1 MLGRFVVGR
10 FMDNMSR
17 SIGEI
22 CGHVSLC
29 WGDLWSEGGG
39 QDSYVGGGGAGWD
52 GMGPRL

>member
-1 MLGRFVVGR
+1 
-10 FMDNMSR
+10 MDNMSR